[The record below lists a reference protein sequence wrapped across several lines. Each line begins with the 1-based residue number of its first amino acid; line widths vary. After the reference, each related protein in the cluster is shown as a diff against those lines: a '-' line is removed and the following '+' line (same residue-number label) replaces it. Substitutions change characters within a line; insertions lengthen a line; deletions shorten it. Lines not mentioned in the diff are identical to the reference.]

1 MLVVHGKE
9 IPTELAELV
18 DPTATALAIVD
29 MQNDCCA
36 VGGSADLAGADL
48 SMYRDITPR
57 IAALADACRRAG
69 VPVIHVRIHTLPDGR
84 SDSPAWIRF
93 RMRANKNYDPSNEG
107 IWHFT
112 LEGSWGAEFID
123 ELQPQPGDLVV
134 TKFRSSAFANTNLD
148 LLLRSNGVRT
158 LMVAGCTTEG
168 CVESTVR
175 DACFYDYFP
184 RGRERL
190 RRQRRPRPARGVDAG
205 DGRLPRGRRRLGRD
219 HGRLGRRGGRAA
231 RGLSASRYWT
241 VSVMFTPAS
250 ACETGQPALAASAFW
265 RNVSASMPLAL
276 PLTVS
281 ALPVIGGLA
290 VGSNET
296 AALISRWMSSPPA
309 WPSSWE
315 SAIA

>member
-18 DPTATALAIVD
+18 DPAATALAIVD

-57 IAALADACRRAG
+57 IAALADACRHAG

-93 RMRANKNYDPSNEG
+93 RMRANKNYDPDNEG
-107 IWHFT
+107 LWHFT

-148 LLLRSNGVRT
+148 LLLRSNGIRT
-158 LMVAGCTTEG
+158 LMVTGCTTEG

-184 RGRERL
+184 LVVSDCVGSDV
-190 RRQRRPRPARGVDAG
+190 PALHEASMLVMGAYRADVADSAGIVASWAGVE
-205 DGRLPRGRRRLGRD
+205 
-219 HGRLGRRGGRAA
+219 AA
-231 RGLSASRYWT
+231 R
-241 VSVMFTPAS
+241 
-250 ACETGQPALAASAFW
+250 
-265 RNVSASMPLAL
+265 
-276 PLTVS
+276 
-281 ALPVIGGLA
+281 
-290 VGSNET
+290 
-296 AALISRWMSSPPA
+296 
-309 WPSSWE
+309 
-315 SAIA
+315 

>member
-48 SMYRDITPR
+48 SMYGAITPR
-57 IAALADACRRAG
+57 IVALADACRRAG
-69 VPVIHVRIHTLPDGR
+69 VPVIHVRILTLPDGR

-93 RMRANKNYDPSNEG
+93 RMRANKSYDPSNEG
-107 IWHFT
+107 LWHFT
-112 LEGSWGAEFID
+112 LEGSWGAEFIA

-134 TKFRSSAFANTNLD
+134 TKFRSSAFASTNLD

-184 RGRERL
+184 L
-190 RRQRRPRPARGVDAG
+190 VV
-205 DGRLPRGRRRLGRD
+205 RD
-219 HGRLGRRGGRAA
+219 CVG
-231 RGLSASRYWT
+231 SD
-241 VSVMFTPAS
+241 V
-250 ACETGQPALAASAFW
+250 PALHE
-265 RNVSASMPLAL
+265 ASML
-276 PLTVS
+276 VMS
-281 ALPVIGGLA
+281 AYRADVADSAEIMAAWAG
-290 VGSNET
+290 VE
-296 AALISRWMSSPPA
+296 AALHA
-309 WPSSWE
+309 G
-315 SAIA
+315 

>member
-57 IAALADACRRAG
+57 IAALAEGCRSAG

-107 IWHFT
+107 IWNFT
-112 LEGSWGAEFID
+112 LEGSWGAGFID
-123 ELQPQPGDLVV
+123 GLQPQPGDLVV

-148 LLLRSNGVRT
+148 LLLRSNGIRT

-184 RGRERL
+184 L
-190 RRQRRPRPARGVDAG
+190 VV
-205 DGRLPRGRRRLGRD
+205 RD
-219 HGRLGRRGGRAA
+219 CVG
-231 RGLSASRYWT
+231 SD
-241 VSVMFTPAS
+241 V
-250 ACETGQPALAASAFW
+250 PALHE
-265 RNVSASMPLAL
+265 ASMLVMSAYRADVADSAEIVAAWAGVEPAL
-276 PLTVS
+276 H
-281 ALPVIGGLA
+281 AG
-290 VGSNET
+290 
-296 AALISRWMSSPPA
+296 
-309 WPSSWE
+309 
-315 SAIA
+315 

>member
-93 RMRANKNYDPSNEG
+93 RIRANKNYDPSNEG
-107 IWHFT
+107 IWNFT
-112 LEGSWGAEFID
+112 LEGTWGAGFID

-148 LLLRSNGVRT
+148 LLLRSNGIRT

-184 RGRERL
+184 L
-190 RRQRRPRPARGVDAG
+190 VV
-205 DGRLPRGRRRLGRD
+205 RD
-219 HGRLGRRGGRAA
+219 CVG
-231 RGLSASRYWT
+231 SD
-241 VSVMFTPAS
+241 V
-250 ACETGQPALAASAFW
+250 PALHD
-265 RNVSASMPLAL
+265 ASML
-276 PLTVS
+276 VMS
-281 ALPVIGGLA
+281 AYRADVADSAEIVAAWAG
-290 VGSNET
+290 VE
-296 AALISRWMSSPPA
+296 AALHA
-309 WPSSWE
+309 G
-315 SAIA
+315 

>member
-48 SMYRDITPR
+48 SMYGDITPR

-112 LEGSWGAEFID
+112 LEGSWGAAFID
-123 ELQPQPGDLVV
+123 ELQPQQGDLVV
-134 TKFRSSAFANTNLD
+134 TKFRSSAFADTNLD
-148 LLLRSNGVRT
+148 LLLRSNGIRT

-184 RGRERL
+184 L
-190 RRQRRPRPARGVDAG
+190 VV
-205 DGRLPRGRRRLGRD
+205 RD
-219 HGRLGRRGGRAA
+219 CVG
-231 RGLSASRYWT
+231 SD
-241 VSVMFTPAS
+241 V
-250 ACETGQPALAASAFW
+250 PALHE
-265 RNVSASMPLAL
+265 ASMLVMSAYRADVADSAEIMAAWAGVEPAL
-276 PLTVS
+276 H
-281 ALPVIGGLA
+281 AG
-290 VGSNET
+290 
-296 AALISRWMSSPPA
+296 
-309 WPSSWE
+309 
-315 SAIA
+315 